1 MPLQTEKQPFLTPE
15 QYLEAER
22 KAEYKSEYFNGETFA
37 MAGAS
42 RRHNLIVFNMA
53 GILYR
58 QIRNRPCEAYTN
70 DMRVKVSESG
80 LYTYPDLVVTC
91 EKPEFDDDEHHDTL
105 KNPNL
110 IVEVL
115 SESTEAYD
123 RGKKFESYRTIQS
136 LSDYLLIAQDKRRVE
151 HYVRQPENRWL
162 FSEYKDPK
170 AVFRIAA
177 LDCEIRL
184 EEVYEKI
191 EW

>member
-1 MPLQTEKQPFLTPE
+1 MSLQSEKQPPLTPE

-42 RRHNLIVFNMA
+42 RRHNLITGNVA
-53 GILYR
+53 ATIYR
-58 QIRNRPCEAYTN
+58 QIRKRPFEAYISN
-70 DMRVKVSESG
+70 MRLKVSESG
-80 LYTYPDLVVTC
+80 LYTYPDVVVVC
-91 EKPEFDDDEHHDTL
+91 ETPEFDDEHHDTL
-105 KNPNL
+105 LNPSL

-115 SESTEAYD
+115 SETTEAYD
-123 RGKKFESYRTIQS
+123 RGKKFESYRTIAS
-136 LSDYLLIAQDKRRVE
+136 LSDYLLMAQDKRRIE
-151 HYVRQPENRWL
+151 HYVRQQENRWL

-177 LDCEIRL
+177 PDCEIRL